1 MAIIDVEI
9 PSSQTATTTIN
20 AGPGDVI
27 NIPAGMMGSITIN
40 GGPDV
45 TINILG
51 DPDPGSTFG
60 TLTLGGWGSDIEPTV
75 NIPAGVD
82 FSRYP
87 IDSNGENLTLN
98 VGDGAT
104 LSSIDATGM
113 SNTGTFTI
121 NAGNDVTI
129 DGSIN
134 NYGSDAVFD
143 FGSGATITGTTTATS
158 VGDAD
163 VTFGDNATFGG
174 TVALSGGNT
183 ANVNATFGDGLDLNG
198 QLTATNGG
206 SEMNIAIGND
216 ATISNALNLTGQ
228 APTNLTIGDNV
239 TLLGNINMASSD
251 DTVVIGDNW
260 DLANVNMNL
269 GDDNITLG
277 MQAAGENGP
286 TVIDGGNPN
295 GADVDGITIT
305 PRPDQVQSFID
316 AGYIDNGDG
325 TYSAPPAAFNG
336 SPLNGAG
343 SVPGGL
349 QVIDFEGAAAPLP
362 NDPPV
367 IDPIADTTT
376 PENSTDP
383 VFTASAT
390 DPNGDPVTYSL
401 SGDDAAL
408 FNIDPTTGEVT
419 PIAGLDF
426 ENPTDA
432 NGDGVYDITVV
443 ATDPDGATAEEPVAI
458 TVGDV
463 NEAPVLDPITDPTIP
478 ENSTDPVF
486 TASATDPDG
495 DQPVY
500 SLTGDDA
507 ALFNIDPAT
516 GEVTPIAPLDFE
528 NPTDANGDG
537 VYDITVV
544 ATDPNDPTLFD
555 EEPVA
560 ITVGDVNETSTIV
573 DGENFAEL
581 MTPGYSDGNTPT
593 DSGGDIIDGADGDND
608 TILGNGGDD
617 TINAGLGT
625 DEVYGG
631 SGNDVIDGGAG
642 NDTITGDF
650 ADGVSDVVVDSGT
663 QAGDDSLS
671 GGAGDDVIYGDSGDG
686 NGVTTPADTTN
697 TSTGVDYQVI
707 YLDWFGTDLDP
718 TETGGTF
725 SSFSENGNLINGAT
739 YGSSGNPL
747 SANIVTMFAGT
758 GNGDGQ
764 YDGDNTV
771 SNETFT
777 ISNNPGTTFTFDG
790 SAVYNNTI
798 VTYEDGTTAT
808 VSAVVFQSTSGD
820 LFLAPEFSNNADT
833 SVYTAQPITSIQLG
847 TQDTSAGLGNGLSLE
862 RILDSWVAFSEQT
875 SPSDGGND
883 TITGGEGADTMYGE
897 GGDDTFLVGSAAE
910 GAGDVITGGNG
921 PDENTDNDILDLRGA
936 GNVTINQSADVND
949 AGATTGTV
957 TFSDGSTLQ
966 FSQIEQILTDPPNSA
981 PVLDPIGAQSF
992 DENDTGAVFTASAT
1006 DPDSDPIT
1014 YSLTGPDA
1022 ALFNIDPTTG
1032 EVTPVNP
1039 LDFENPTDAGG
1050 DNVYNITVV
1059 ATDPSGLSDQEDV
1072 AITVAD
1078 LNEPDGVVDGED
1090 TGETMDVGYNDN
1102 NAPTDGGGDVITTGD
1117 DSIAGN
1123 GGDDTIDAGAG
1134 NDTIDGGAD
1143 DDSITGGDGDD
1154 SVLGGDGADTLA
1166 GGEGEDTLDGGAGDD
1181 DIAVGGD
1188 DSGIGGSG
1196 DDVFTIDPTDPAT
1209 NIDVTI
1215 DGGTDGTVPGEEAGP
1230 ENGDEGDVLD
1240 LSDETGDLDVV
1251 LEADPESGTVD
1262 GIDTIAGDDDITFDE
1277 IEKVLTGTGDDSIDG
1292 GSSTGP
1298 IDVETGGGDDTVAGG
1313 TGDDTIDGGDD
1324 NDSIDGGDGDDSIA
1338 GGAGTDTLTGGLGAD
1353 TIDGGAG
1360 DDDITVG
1367 AGDVATGG
1375 SGDDDFF
1382 LDPTNTDGPDTITID
1397 GGTDGTSGA
1406 PDDFANGDDGDTL
1419 NFTGLT
1425 NVTIVT
1431 PLVDDGTGSF
1441 SGVVSYENDEGETVT
1456 VDFTEIENVLGL
1468 PGGPDGVVDGEAT
1481 GELMDVGYDD
1491 ANAPTDGGGDLI
1503 TENPDS
1509 IEGNGGDDTIN
1520 AGGGN
1525 DTVDGGADDDVIDGG
1540 LGDDSVLG
1548 GDGADSVVGGDGA
1561 DTIYGGSNVPA
1572 DNLIDDNIDPGQN
1585 DPDTLNGQDTL
1596 DGGAGN
1602 DVIFGEDDDD
1612 SITGGT
1618 GNDSLDGG
1626 IDDDILSGGDGE
1638 DTLIG
1643 GQGADS
1649 MSGGLGDDTFLVGTF
1664 DDPNNPSDSYIEGI
1678 GDTIVGGE
1686 DPGDTDTDTLD
1697 LTGSGP
1703 LTVIPSAPGA
1713 EDGIVNFY
1721 SDPAKTNLIGTLA
1734 YSEIENIIP
1743 CFTPGTLIATM
1754 KGEVPVES
1762 LQEGDKVITRD
1773 NGIQEI
1779 RWIGKR
1785 TLQRD
1790 ELRRA
1795 PHLSPILIKAGS
1807 LGDGLPERD
1816 MMVSPQHRMLVAGDQ
1831 TQLYFEEPEVLVAAK
1846 HLINNGSIQA
1856 IDTLRATYIHF
1867 MFDQHEVVL
1876 ADGAWT
1882 ESFQPGDQTLG
1893 AMGTAQRNEILE
1905 LFPDLEM
1912 QTGRDDYVAARR
1924 VLKGYEAKLLKG

>member
-1 MAIIDVEI
+1 MAIIDVAI

-27 NIPAGMMGSITIN
+27 NIPAGMMGNITIN

-60 TLTLGGWGSDIEPTV
+60 QLTLGGFGSDIEPTV

-87 IDSNGENLTLN
+87 IDSNGQNLTLN

-104 LSSIDATGM
+104 LAGIDATGM
-113 SNTGTFTI
+113 SNTGTLTI
-121 NAGNDVTI
+121 NAGNDVTV

-134 NYGSDAVFD
+134 NYGADADFT
-143 FGSGATITGTTTATS
+143 FGSGATVTGTTTATS
-158 VGDAD
+158 VGDAN

-174 TVALSGGNT
+174 TVALSDGGNT
-183 ANVNATFGDGLDLNG
+183 ANVNATFGDGLDVTG
-198 QLTATNGG
+198 QITAGNDGA
-206 SEMNIAIGND
+206 EMNIAIGND

-228 APTNLTIGDNV
+228 APTNLTIGDNA
-239 TLLGNINMASSD
+239 TILGNINLASSE

-260 DLANVNMNL
+260 DLANINMGL
-269 GDDNITLG
+269 GDDNLTIG
-277 MQAAGENGP
+277 QQAVGANN
-286 TVIDGGNPN
+286 TVIDGGNPQ
-295 GADVDGITIT
+295 GIDTDGITIT
-305 PRPDQVQSFID
+305 ARPDQVAAFQAD
-316 AGYIDNGDG
+316 GWIDNGDG
-325 TYSAPPAAFNG
+325 TWSSPPAAFNG
-336 SPLNGAG
+336 SPMNG
-343 SVPGGL
+343 PGIAI
-349 QVIDFEGAAAPLP
+349 QDFEGAAAPLP

-390 DPNGDPVTYSL
+390 DPDGDPVTYSL
-401 SGDDAAL
+401 S
-408 FNIDPTTGEVT
+408 
-419 PIAGLDF
+419 
-426 ENPTDA
+426 
-432 NGDGVYDITVV
+432 
-443 ATDPDGATAEEPVAI
+443 
-458 TVGDV
+458 
-463 NEAPVLDPITDPTIP
+463 
-478 ENSTDPVF
+478 
-486 TASATDPDG
+486 
-495 DQPVY
+495 
-500 SLTGDDA
+500 GDDA

-528 NPTDANGDG
+528 NPTDTNGDGVYDITVVATDPNDPTLFDEEPVAITVGDVDEAPVLDPITDPTIPENSTAPVFTANAVDPDGEAPVYSLTGDDAALFNIDPATGEVTPIAALDFENPTDSNGDG

-560 ITVGDVNETSTIV
+560 ITVGDVNE
-573 DGENFAEL
+573 A
-581 MTPGYSDGNTPT
+581 
-593 DSGGDIIDGADGDND
+593 
-608 TILGNGGDD
+608 
-617 TINAGLGT
+617 
-625 DEVYGG
+625 
-631 SGNDVIDGGAG
+631 
-642 NDTITGDF
+642 
-650 ADGVSDVVVDSGT
+650 
-663 QAGDDSLS
+663 
-671 GGAGDDVIYGDSGDG
+671 
-686 NGVTTPADTTN
+686 
-697 TSTGVDYQVI
+697 
-707 YLDWFGTDLDP
+707 
-718 TETGGTF
+718 
-725 SSFSENGNLINGAT
+725 
-739 YGSSGNPL
+739 
-747 SANIVTMFAGT
+747 
-758 GNGDGQ
+758 
-764 YDGDNTV
+764 
-771 SNETFT
+771 
-777 ISNNPGTTFTFDG
+777 
-790 SAVYNNTI
+790 
-798 VTYEDGTTAT
+798 
-808 VSAVVFQSTSGD
+808 
-820 LFLAPEFSNNADT
+820 
-833 SVYTAQPITSIQLG
+833 
-847 TQDTSAGLGNGLSLE
+847 
-862 RILDSWVAFSEQT
+862 
-875 SPSDGGND
+875 
-883 TITGGEGADTMYGE
+883 
-897 GGDDTFLVGSAAE
+897 
-910 GAGDVITGGNG
+910 
-921 PDENTDNDILDLRGA
+921 
-936 GNVTINQSADVND
+936 
-949 AGATTGTV
+949 
-957 TFSDGSTLQ
+957 
-966 FSQIEQILTDPPNSA
+966 
-981 PVLDPIGAQSF
+981 
-992 DENDTGAVFTASAT
+992 
-1006 DPDSDPIT
+1006 
-1014 YSLTGPDA
+1014 
-1022 ALFNIDPTTG
+1022 
-1032 EVTPVNP
+1032 
-1039 LDFENPTDAGG
+1039 
-1050 DNVYNITVV
+1050 
-1059 ATDPSGLSDQEDV
+1059 
-1072 AITVAD
+1072 
-1078 LNEPDGVVDGED
+1078 DGVVDGET
-1090 TGETMDVGYNDN
+1090 TGESMTPGYDDANG
-1102 NAPTDGGGDVITTGD
+1102 PTDGGGDVIGAGN
-1117 DSIAGN
+1117 DSIEGN

-1134 NDTIDGGAD
+1134 NDTVDGGAD

-1166 GGEGEDTLDGGAGDD
+1166 GGEGTDTLDGGAGDD

-1188 DSGIGGSG
+1188 DTGLGGSG
-1196 DDVFTIDPTDPAT
+1196 DDVFTIDPTDPAP
-1209 NIDVTI
+1209 DVAVTI

-1240 LSDETGDLDVV
+1240 LSGETGDLDVV
-1251 LEADPESGTVD
+1251 LATDPESGTVD

-1367 AGDVATGG
+1367 AGDLATGG

-1397 GGTDGTSGA
+1397 GGTDGTSGF
-1406 PDDFANGDDGDTL
+1406 PDDLANDDDGDTL
-1419 NFTGLT
+1419 DFTGLD

-1441 SGVVSYENDEGETVT
+1441 SGQVSYTNDEGEVIT

-1468 PGGPDGVVDGEAT
+1468 PGGPDGVVDGETT

-1491 ANAPTDGGGDLI
+1491 ANGPTDGGGDQI
-1503 TENPDS
+1503 TNNADS

-1520 AGGGN
+1520 GGGGN
-1525 DTVDGGADDDVIDGG
+1525 DTIDGGDDDDVIDGG
-1540 LGDDSVLG
+1540 LGDASVLG

-1612 SITGGT
+1612 NITGGT

-1626 IDDDILSGGDGE
+1626 IDDDTLSGGDGE

-1649 MSGGLGDDTFLVGTF
+1649 MSGGLGNDTFLVGTF
-1664 DDPNNPSDSYIEGI
+1664 DDPNNPGDSYIEGI

-1713 EDGIVNFY
+1713 EDGIVEFY